1 MVVVVL
7 IGFVVVDVTGLGPS
21 LMVAVVMVCLV
32 VPNMIRLW
40 RRLGLFGSA
49 GAGWSSGHDL
59 VV

>member
-1 MVVVVL
+1 ML
-7 IGFVVVDVTGLGPS
+7 IGFVVADVTGLGPS
-21 LMVAVVMVCLV
+21 LMVAVMMVCLV